1 MAETLISPGALAR
14 ENDQSQVSKQPV
26 VVGAAI
32 IGPTVK
38 GPVEL
43 PTVVTSYSD
52 FVNKFGDAFTSGSD
66 VYSYFTSIAAYNYF
80 NNGGQSLLVARVV
93 TGSYTSAQSTT
104 IATALSPTSASFSL
118 KTISKGI
125 IMNSSGSIDTNG
137 VLASGSRDNIRWE
150 TANLN
155 TGSGTFSLLI
165 RQGNDNNNAKSVL
178 ETFANISLDPK
189 SPNYISKAI
198 GDYVFNYNSAN
209 NQIELTG
216 SYKNNSAYVY
226 VDAVN
231 YQTPDYLDNAGVP
244 KTQYTASLPINAT
257 GSFFNAT
264 GSVKGGANFYNSITQ
279 TNTQGL
285 DAGNYTNMINLLNN
299 KLDYQ
304 FNLLLVPGLID
315 SLHTSA
321 LTSLIT
327 NTQQRADSFLLV
339 DPVAYGSNYI
349 AAVTQASTRDNSYAG
364 SYWPWCQIQDPATGK
379 NVWVPA
385 STVIAGVYAYSDKVG
400 ETWKAPAGLSRGG
413 LQTVLRAEQKIN
425 QTMQDSLYAGKINPI
440 MNFPGYGLIV
450 FGQKTLQTKA
460 SALDRINVRRL
471 LITLK
476 SYISQIALTLVFE
489 GNTIATRN
497 QFLGQVNPYLESV
510 KQREGLYAMKVV
522 MDESN
527 NTNDVI
533 DRNEMKGGIYIQPTK
548 TAEFIYLDFNILPTG
563 ATFPA

>member
-1 MAETLISPGALAR
+1 MAETLISPGAIAR
-14 ENDQSQVSKQPV
+14 ENDQSQVSKQPI

-32 IGPTVK
+32 IGPTAK

-52 FVNKFGDAFTSGSD
+52 FVNKFGDSIVSGSD

-93 TGSYTSAQSTT
+93 TGSYASAQSTT
-104 IATALSPTSASFSL
+104 IAAALNPTSASFSL
-118 KTISKGI
+118 KTISKGQL
-125 IMNSSGSIDTNG
+125 MNSTGSLDANG

-150 TANLN
+150 IANQN
-155 TGSGTFSLLI
+155 TGSGTFSLLV
-165 RQGNDNNNAKSVL
+165 RQGNDNTNSKSVL
-178 ETFANISLDPK
+178 ETFANLSLDPK

-198 GDYVFNYNSAN
+198 GDYVYNYNAAN
-209 NQIELTG
+209 NQIEQTG
-216 SYKNNSAYVY
+216 SYNNNSAYVY
-226 VDAVN
+226 VDSVN
-231 YQTPDYLDNAGVP
+231 YQTPDYLDNAGAP
-244 KTQYTASLPINAT
+244 KTQYTASLPANGS
-257 GSFFNAT
+257 GSFFNAS
-264 GSVKGGANFYNSITQ
+264 GSLKGGANFYNAITAA
-279 TNTQGL
+279 NTQGL
-285 DAGNYTNMINLLNN
+285 DAGCYTNMINLLNN
-299 KLDYQ
+299 KMDYQ

-321 LTSLIT
+321 VTSLIT
-327 NTQQRADSFLLV
+327 NTQQRGDNFLLV

-364 SYWPWCQIQDPATGK
+364 CYWPWCQIQDPATGK
-379 NVWVPA
+379 NVWVPS
-385 STVIAGVYAYSDKVG
+385 STVVAGVYAYNDKVG
-400 ETWKAPAGLSRGG
+400 ETWKAPAGINRGG

-425 QTMQDSLYAGKINPI
+425 QTMQDTLYIGKVNPI
-440 MNFPGYGLIV
+440 VSFPGVGLV
-450 FGQKTLQTKA
+450 VYGQKTLQTKA

-522 MDESN
+522 MDETN
-527 NTNDVI
+527 NTNDTI
-533 DRNEMKGGIYIQPTK
+533 DRLEMKGGIYIQPTK

>member
-1 MAETLISPGALAR
+1 MAETLMSAGVLAR
-14 ENDQSQVSKQPV
+14 ENDQSQVTKQPI

-43 PTVVTSYSD
+43 PTVVTSYTD
-52 FVNKFGDAFTSGSD
+52 FTNKFGDSLVSGSD

-93 TGSYTSAQSTT
+93 TGSYTSAQST
-104 IATALSPTSASFSL
+104 IISNALNATSASFSL

-125 IMNSSGSIDTNG
+125 IMNSTGSLDSNG
-137 VLASGSRDNIRWE
+137 VLGSGIRDNIRWE
-150 TANLN
+150 VTNLN
-155 TGSGTFSLLI
+155 TGSGTFSLLV
-165 RQGNDNNNAKSVL
+165 RQGNDNTNAKSVL
-178 ETFANISLDPK
+178 ETFTNLSLDPK

-198 GDYVFNYNSAN
+198 GDYVFNYNAAN

-216 SYKNNSAYVY
+216 SYKNNSAFVY
-226 VDAVN
+226 VDAVY
-231 YQTPDYLDNAGVP
+231 YQTPDYLDNTGAP
-244 KTQYTASLPINAT
+244 KAQYTSSLPINGS
-257 GSFFNAT
+257 GSFWNAS
-264 GSVKGGANFYNSITQ
+264 GSLKGGANFYNTITN

-285 DAGNYTNMINLLNN
+285 DTGCYTNMINLLNN
-299 KLDYQ
+299 KMDYQ
-304 FNLLLVPGLID
+304 FNVLLTPGLVD

-321 LTSLIT
+321 LTSLIV
-327 NTQQRADSFLLV
+327 NTQQRGDSLLVV
-339 DPVAYGSNYI
+339 DPVAYGSTYT
-349 AAVTQASTRDNSYAG
+349 AAVTQASTRDNSYAAA
-364 SYWPWCQIQDPATGK
+364 YWPWVMIQDPATGK
-379 NVWVPA
+379 NVWVPPSA
-385 STVIAGVYAYSDKVG
+385 VIGGVYAFNDSVG
-400 ETWKAPAGLSRGG
+400 ETWKAPAGINRGG
-413 LQTVLRAEQKIN
+413 LSVIRAEQKIN
-425 QTMQDSLYAGKINPI
+425 QTMQDALYLGKVNPI
-440 MNFPGYGLIV
+440 MSFPGYGIV
-450 FGQKTLQTKA
+450 VYGQKTLQTKA

-476 SYISQIALTLVFE
+476 SYISQIALTLNFE

-522 MDESN
+522 MDDTN

-533 DRNEMKGGIYIQPTK
+533 DRNEMKGGIYLQPTK

-563 ATFPA
+563 AVFPA